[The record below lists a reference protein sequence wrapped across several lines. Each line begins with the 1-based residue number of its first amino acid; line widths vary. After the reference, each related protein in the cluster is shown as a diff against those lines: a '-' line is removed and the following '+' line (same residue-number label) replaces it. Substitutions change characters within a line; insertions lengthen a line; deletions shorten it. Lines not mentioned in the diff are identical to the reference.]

1 MFLAEVIILSK
12 VFKGLLI
19 NIMSY
24 LVKYLLVSLG
34 IPTRVGQNRSQP
46 VFAS

>member
-1 MFLAEVIILSK
+1 MLLTEVIILSK

-24 LVKYLLVSLG
+24 LVKYSL
-34 IPTRVGQNRSQP
+34 
-46 VFAS
+46 